1 MADVIK
7 CNTGTLSSDEGEVT
21 SNINQ
26 IQDSVAKLKEL
37 STKLDNMWD
46 GEASDAFKI
55 RLDGYISNLEEACV
69 SLESVATY
77 ERTAVTEY
85 DRCSSDISG
94 MIESI
99 AV

>member
-21 SNINQ
+21 GNINQ
-26 IQDSVAKLKEL
+26 IKNSVAKLREL

-55 RLDGYISNLEEACV
+55 RLDGYINNLEDACV

-77 ERTAVTEY
+77 EKTAVSEY
-85 DRCSSDISG
+85 NRCSSDISG

>member
-26 IQDSVAKLKEL
+26 IKNSVAKLREL

-46 GEASDAFKI
+46 GAAGDTFKI
-55 RLDGYISNLEEACV
+55 RLDGHISNLENACV
-69 SLESVATY
+69 GLESVATY
-77 ERTAVTEY
+77 QRTAVTEY
-85 DRCSSDISG
+85 NKCSSDISG

>member
-7 CNTGTLSSDEGEVT
+7 CNTGTLSSDEGEV
-21 SNINQ
+21 SRNINQ
-26 IQDSVAKLKEL
+26 IKDSVAKLREL

-46 GEASDAFKI
+46 GAAGDTFKI
-55 RLDGYISNLEEACV
+55 RLDGYISNLEDACI

-85 DRCSSDISG
+85 NKCSSDVSG
-94 MIESI
+94 IIESI

>member
-21 SNINQ
+21 GNINQ
-26 IQDSVAKLKEL
+26 IKNRVARLRAL

-55 RLDGYISNLEEACV
+55 RLDGYINNLEDACV

-77 ERTAVTEY
+77 ERTAVSEY
-85 DRCSSDISG
+85 NRCSSDISG